1 MPGGGGGGRPQ
12 SDNTKFYKLL
22 AVEKDA
28 SEAEVRVWC
37 GHAMSVTGV
46 LLSRILPNIKSYR
59 LSRSE
64 RYM

>member
-22 AVEKDA
+22 NVEKDA

-37 GHAMSVTGV
+37 EHAVS
-46 LLSRILPNIKSYR
+46 P
-59 LSRSE
+59 
-64 RYM
+64 